1 MFRFST
7 LFALLLVLP
16 LAGGCAGDSS
26 SKTEDAKT
34 ETKTA
39 DAKTD
44 AKTEDAKTEAAQA
57 EPAKSEAKVYDVACG
72 CSIEAVGHCGE
83 YAMVGG
89 RHILIK
95 NHGLGGMPFCGQTG
109 VKAKIAG
116 EMKGEELHATS
127 VEVVK

>member
-44 AKTEDAKTEAAQA
+44 AKTEAAQA

-83 YAMVGG
+83 YAMVDG

-95 NHGLGGMPFCGQTG
+95 NHGLGGMPFCGKTG
-109 VKAKIAG
+109 QKAKIAG

-127 VEVVK
+127 VELVK